1 MDNKLQ
7 QVLTSAVIRILRP
20 LVRVLIRHEMSHA
33 EFAELARRA
42 YVQEAYAHFGIAG
55 RKMTYSRVAVLTGL
69 TRKEVVRLVNID
81 ESGTQLPL
89 APNRAVRVIEGWL
102 GDDEFLCKK
111 GKPKNLPIHGEK
123 GSFASLCAR
132 YSGDITLGA
141 VLDELERVGVVERP
155 DKKTVSLASPGY
167 IPHADE
173 LEKVRIM
180 SICSADQLNSAVQN
194 LDAEPGQRR
203 FQRQFSY
210 PNVPDS
216 LAKDFRE
223 EAASRS
229 AQLLEDLQ
237 TFYSQ
242 QHTDTDSNDEP
253 VHRVG
258 LGIYHIDE
266 INLD

>member
-42 YVQEAYAHFGIAG
+42 YVQEAYANFGIEG

-81 ESGTQLPL
+81 ESETQMPL

-102 GDDEFLCKK
+102 GDDEFLCK
-111 GKPKNLPIHGEK
+111 GKPKKLPLHGET
-123 GSFASLCAR
+123 GSFASLCSR

-141 VLDELERVGVVERP
+141 VLDELERVGVVVRP
-155 DKKTVSLASPGY
+155 DKKTVSLASAGY

-223 EAASRS
+223 EAANRS

-237 TFYSQ
+237 TYYSQ
-242 QHTDTDSNDEP
+242 QHIDTDPSDEP

-266 INLD
+266 INSD